1 MQRTVKLETRN
12 IEYTLER
19 KAVKKLNLRIK
30 ADRRIFV
37 SASKSIPIKEI
48 DAFIKKNSTCILQSI
63 QRFSETARQ
72 KPSDKAFIDG
82 ETTPLFGKNLRL
94 KVKRA
99 NRNSVECDES
109 YITLSINDTC
119 DIKRKKQL
127 LESWLRKQCKSK
139 IESICQRFYPQFKK
153 YGISFPA
160 IHLRK
165 MISRWGSC
173 VQSKNLLTFN
183 SLLVTAPVSCIEY
196 VVMHELIHLRYPFHT
211 REFYRQL
218 TIFMPDWKMRK
229 SRLEAL

>member
-1 MQRTVKLETRN
+1 MPRTVKLESRN

-19 KAVKKLNLRIK
+19 KNVKKLNLRIK
-30 ADRRIFV
+30 ADQRIFV
-37 SASKSIPIKEI
+37 SAAKGIPTKEV

-72 KPSDKAFIDG
+72 KPSDKDFIDG
-82 ETTPLFGKNLRL
+82 ETVSLFGKNLRL
-94 KVKRA
+94 KVKKA

-109 YITLSINDTC
+109 YLTLSVNDTC

-139 IESICQRFYPQFKK
+139 IKSICQRFYPQFKK
-153 YGISFPA
+153 YGIAVPT
-160 IHLRK
+160 IRLRK

-173 VQSKNLLTFN
+173 VQSKNMLIFN

-218 TIFMPDWKMRK
+218 TIFMPDWKTRK
-229 SRLEAL
+229 AQLEAL